1 MQEPSLADMQV
12 ETVWMPRSKAE
23 SRYGFRLYQGGAVP
37 GKDIRVVKTGDW
49 DVEACAG
56 THLKSTGEIGF
67 LKIVYT
73 ERIQDGVERLG
84 YAVGLHALKAMQQ
97 QECLLWKV
105 SETLGAS
112 LEKLDKTAEKLVKEL
127 KEANSEKRKL
137 IKELAAKESAI
148 DITETTGVAQ
158 EIDGITLVKRDFQE
172 EIDVNRMVQTANE
185 MTKRTPAMVTLFY
198 GADGKNARILV
209 TVGEAAVKKGVNA
222 GEVVQEVAPIIG
234 GGGGG
239 KPNFAQGGGTKPEK
253 LQEAVKVAE
262 EAIRK
267 QIIQ

>member
-1 MQEPSLADMQV
+1 
-12 ETVWMPRSKAE
+12 
-23 SRYGFRLYQGGAVP
+23 
-37 GKDIRVVKTGDW
+37 VVKTGDW

-56 THLKSTGEIGF
+56 THLKHTGEIGF

-84 YAVGLHALKAMQQ
+84 YAVGLYALKAVQR
-97 QECLLWKV
+97 QERLLWKV

-137 IKELAAKESAI
+137 VKELAAKESAI
-148 DITETTGVAQ
+148 GLADVAGVAQ
-158 EIDGITLVKRDFQE
+158 EIDGVTLVTRDFQE

-185 MTKRTPAMVTLFY
+185 IMKRNETTVVLFY
-198 GADGKNARILV
+198 GADGKNARVLV
-209 TVGEAAVKKGVNA
+209 MAGEVAVKKGVNA
-222 GEVVQEVAPIIG
+222 NDVVRVVSAIIG

-239 KPNFAQGGGTKPEK
+239 KPNFAQGGGTQPEK
-253 LQEAVKVAE
+253 LQDAVKVAE
-262 EAIRK
+262 ETIRK
-267 QIIQ
+267 QLGQ